1 MNFFI
6 KIYDKISLFFGHI
19 KVALKNLFSYFFIKV
34 YFIIA
39 YTINLFLWVA
49 VYFCYSRFSQDIAI
63 LHYNIDFGIDLIGNK
78 NYLFFIPI
86 SSLFFIIIYQIILSK
101 FLSNNDFKF
110 WSYFLSSFLLLF
122 NIFLIFILF
131 TIYYIN
137 F

>member
-1 MNFFI
+1 MDFII
-6 KIYDKISLFFGHI
+6 KIYDKISLFFSHI
-19 KVALKNLFSYFFIKV
+19 KVALKNLFSYLFIKV

-49 VYFCYSRFSQDIAI
+49 VYFCYSRFNQDIAI

-78 NYLFFIPI
+78 SYLFFIPI

-110 WSYFLSSFLLLF
+110 WAYFLSSFLLLF

>member
-1 MNFFI
+1 MDFFI
-6 KIYDKISLFFGHI
+6 KIYDRIFLFFSRI
-19 KVALKNLFSYFFIKV
+19 KVALKNLFSYLFIKV

-39 YTINLFLWVA
+39 YAINLFLWVA
-49 VYFCYSRFSQDIAI
+49 VYFCYSRFNQDIVI
-63 LHYNIDFGIDLIGNK
+63 FHYNIDFGIDLIGNK

-86 SSLFFIIIYQIILSK
+86 SSLIFIIINQIILSK

-110 WSYFLSSFLLLF
+110 WSHFLLSFLLLF

>member
-1 MNFFI
+1 MDFFI
-6 KIYDKISLFFGHI
+6 KIYDRIFLFFSRI
-19 KVALKNLFSYFFIKV
+19 KVALKNLFSYLFIKV

-39 YTINLFLWVA
+39 YAINLFLWVA
-49 VYFCYSRFSQDIAI
+49 VYFCYSRFNQDIVI
-63 LHYNIDFGIDLIGNK
+63 FHYNIDFGIDLIGNK

-86 SSLFFIIIYQIILSK
+86 SSLLFIIINQIILSK

-110 WSYFLSSFLLLF
+110 WSHFLLSFLLLF

>member
-1 MNFFI
+1 MDFFI
-6 KIYDKISLFFGHI
+6 KIYDRIFLFFSRI
-19 KVALKNLFSYFFIKV
+19 KVALKNLFSYLFIKV
-34 YFIIA
+34 YFTIA
-39 YTINLFLWVA
+39 YAINLFLWVA
-49 VYFCYSRFSQDIAI
+49 VYFCYSRFNQDIAI

-86 SSLFFIIIYQIILSK
+86 SSLLFIIINQIILSK

-110 WSYFLSSFLLLF
+110 WSHFLLSFLLLF